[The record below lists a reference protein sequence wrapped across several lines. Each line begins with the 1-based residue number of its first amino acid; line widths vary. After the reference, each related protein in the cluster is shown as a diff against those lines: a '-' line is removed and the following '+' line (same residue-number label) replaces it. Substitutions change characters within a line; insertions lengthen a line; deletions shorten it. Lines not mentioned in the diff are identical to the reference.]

1 MSQNSADLLE
11 TARGVVALAKKKGAQ
26 GVAANAYR
34 VRDVDVEWRD
44 GRLEK
49 ITEATTRG
57 VAVSLYVDGRYATMN
72 TSDLRPDA
80 LEGFLAQSVALTR
93 ALEADPFR
101 LLPEPAWYA
110 GQSTI
115 DLQLDDPAYSSMT
128 PQARRQRAE
137 EMEVAARSAKGADAI
152 LSVTTSFGDR
162 LAESARVHSNGFE
175 GTRRETL
182 FGGGADVSV
191 KDADGRRPEDGWS
204 VNQRHL
210 SGVPSSAEIGARGA
224 NRAISCLGSQKA
236 ASGQLTMVLENRAAG
251 SLLGRLLSSL
261 SASSLQQ
268 KRSFLEG
275 KVGTSIGSSLLT
287 VIDDPLVPQGL
298 GSRLYDTEG
307 LAAKQVPLF
316 DGGVLRN
323 FYVDTYY
330 GRKLKLAPTTGSASN
345 LTMKLGSKNHEALLA
360 DVKDG
365 IFVTGFLGG
374 NSNSTTGDFSLG
386 VKGFRIRQGALAEP
400 VSEMNIAD
408 NHLALWQ
415 KLVAVG
421 NDPYLYAAARL
432 PTLVFDTVMFAGV

>member
-1 MSQNSADLLE
+1 MSQKNTDLLE

-34 VRDVDVEWRD
+34 VRDVEVEWRD
-44 GRLEK
+44 GRLQK

-101 LLPEPAWYA
+101 VLPEPEWYA
-110 GQSTI
+110 GQSTT
-115 DLQLDDPAYSSMT
+115 DLQLEDAAYSSMT
-128 PQARRQRAE
+128 PQDRRKRAE
-137 EMEVAARSAKGADAI
+137 EIEAAARQVKGAEAI

-204 VNQRHL
+204 VTLRQL
-210 SGVPSSAEIGARGA
+210 SGVPSAAEIGMLGA
-224 NRAISCLGSQKA
+224 NRAISRLGSQKA
-236 ASGQLTMVLENRAAG
+236 ASGQLTMVLENRAASG
-251 SLLGRLLSSL
+251 LLGRLLGSL
-261 SASSLQQ
+261 TASSLQQ

-275 KVGTSIGSSLLT
+275 KVGTSVGSPLLT
-287 VIDDPLVPQGL
+287 VIDDPLVPGGL
-298 GSRLYDTEG
+298 GSRLFDGEG
-307 LAAKQVPLF
+307 LAAKPLPLF
-316 DGGVLRN
+316 EAGVLRN

-330 GRKLKLAPTTGSASN
+330 GRKLKLAPTTAGTSN
-345 LTMKLGSKNHEALLA
+345 LTMKLGTKNEAALLA

-374 NSNSTTGDFSLG
+374 NSNGTTGDFSLG
-386 VKGFRIRQGALAEP
+386 VKGFRIRKGVLAEP

-408 NHLALWQ
+408 NHLAMWK

-421 NDPYLYAAARL
+421 NDPFLYGSMRL
-432 PTLVFDTVMFAGV
+432 PTTVFDSVMFAGV